1 MDFYIDFVT
10 TYPFTSAITQ
20 FAVLGTLGEILA
32 TKLAGKKG
40 FLTLYFVLSKALV
53 WGILAVPIK
62 IAFIGFEGFVAA
74 LVLNGL
80 LPESVMEGFAFALT
94 RSISMNL
101 QFGPFLVLI
110 HRALDNLVTRENNW
124 KNIDKAFYSL
134 LWFWIPAHTLTFS
147 LPVEFQIGMAALW
160 SFMLGLILA
169 YFSRKKEGVE
179 A

>member
-62 IAFIGFEGFVAA
+62 IAFIGFEGFVAR
-74 LVLNGL
+74 VVTGKRYGRICICFGQIDFH
-80 LPESVMEGFAFALT
+80 ESSV
-94 RSISMNL
+94 RSIPCFDT
-101 QFGPFLVLI
+101 QG
-110 HRALDNLVTRENNW
+110 A
-124 KNIDKAFYSL
+124 
-134 LWFWIPAHTLTFS
+134 
-147 LPVEFQIGMAALW
+147 G
-160 SFMLGLILA
+160 
-169 YFSRKKEGVE
+169 
-179 A
+179 